1 MTRHTAKV
9 STNTLMELF
18 TAETGLKTNKRVTES
33 KLGLMERNMRATT
46 NKDKKTVNILRDISI
61 QLKIKI
67 IITNKLYLFKS

>member
-46 NKDKKTVNILRDISI
+46 NKDKKTVNIYRDLSI
-61 QLKIKI
+61 PLKI
-67 IITNKLYLFKS
+67 